1 MPITNHEHRTIK
13 SGDHTQATVLGN
25 LRQHSITLS
34 AVELAGVLCWPWRT
48 VARAL
53 QRLTAGGDVRQ
64 ILYTH
69 QDSRY
74 RKRSTVRYQAEAHQA
89 PALPAWLTGGE
100 VFPIIG
106 AKRIQGRASQG

>member
-1 MPITNHEHRTIK
+1 MDRRE
-13 SGDHTQATVLGN
+13 QARQRAEAAVLTK
-25 LRQHSITLS
+25 LRQHNTPRS